1 MQDNFYELASSQDQ
15 LGATLIRDALIPD
28 ILGKD
33 NNILYWAGRRL
44 ARLFP
49 LAKDEEL
56 PIFFEQANWGKLE
69 RVKAKKE
76 QQYFELTGQI
86 VETRQKLNSACEFL
100 IEAGFLAETIQNKLG
115 FVTEAIIDKK
125 THGTVTILVQ
135 VDTKDPLDLD
145 FIEEKQPL
153 NILTGSEEN

>member
-56 PIFFEQANWGKLE
+56 PIFFEQANW
-69 RVKAKKE
+69 RA
-76 QQYFELTGQI
+76 FW
-86 VETRQKLNSACEFL
+86 QKRSKINSVSSQKRSL
-100 IEAGFLAETIQNKLG
+100 IKRHMVL
-115 FVTEAIIDKK
+115 
-125 THGTVTILVQ
+125 
-135 VDTKDPLDLD
+135 
-145 FIEEKQPL
+145 
-153 NILTGSEEN
+153 

>member
-100 IEAGFLAETIQNKLG
+100 IEA
-115 FVTEAIIDKK
+115 IIDKK

-145 FIEEKQPL
+145 FIEEQQPL
-153 NILTGSEEN
+153 NILAGSEEN

>member
-86 VETRQKLNSACEFL
+86 VETRQNLISAC
-100 IEAGFLAETIQNKLG
+100 
-115 FVTEAIIDKK
+115 
-125 THGTVTILVQ
+125 
-135 VDTKDPLDLD
+135 
-145 FIEEKQPL
+145 
-153 NILTGSEEN
+153 

>member
-1 MQDNFYELASSQDQ
+1 MQDNFYELASSQNQ
-15 LGATLIRDALIPD
+15 LSATLIRDALIPD

-56 PIFFEQANWGKLE
+56 PIFFEQANWGHLK

-100 IEAGFLAETIQNKLG
+100 IEAGFLAETIQNHPPSP
-115 FVTEAIIDKK
+115 ADI
-125 THGTVTILVQ
+125 
-135 VDTKDPLDLD
+135 P
-145 FIEEKQPL
+145 
-153 NILTGSEEN
+153 